1 MKLGDDSLKASLI
14 IFCCCFTTS
23 FYLEGICFIK
33 SVIVCL
39 FVYIFKALSESK
51 LLIRSTNMKIMAQYS
66 KAPIPRQLTQKICTA
81 CLFVCLDC
89 GVDGLPLY
97 TV

>member
-1 MKLGDDSLKASLI
+1 MIIFIMKLGEDSLKASLI

-39 FVYIFKALSESK
+39 FVYIFKA
-51 LLIRSTNMKIMAQYS
+51 
-66 KAPIPRQLTQKICTA
+66 PIPRQLTQKICTA